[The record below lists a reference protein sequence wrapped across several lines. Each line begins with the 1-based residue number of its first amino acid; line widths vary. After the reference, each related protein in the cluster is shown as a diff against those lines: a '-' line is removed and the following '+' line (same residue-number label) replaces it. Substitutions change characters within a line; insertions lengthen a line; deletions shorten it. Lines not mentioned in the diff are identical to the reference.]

1 MSDKPASFWQEIYTL
16 VRSFAKNVVMAKQ
29 VKNTIAVLTIFS
41 IRKMEAQLTA
51 IRIPEQ
57 PISKRRV
64 ILGIWSISFLSNFS
78 RNGQSNLLL
87 VLALALESKG
97 AHY

>member
-1 MSDKPASFWQEIYTL
+1 MT
-16 VRSFAKNVVMAKQ
+16 KQ
-29 VKNTIAVLTIFS
+29 VKNTILAVLAIFS
-41 IRKMEAQLTA
+41 IRKMEAQLAA
-51 IRIPEQ
+51 ITITEQ
-57 PISKRRV
+57 PISKQRV

-97 AHY
+97 AYY

>member
-1 MSDKPASFWQEIYTL
+1 MSDKPASFWQEKGNAIVYTL

-78 RNGQSNLLL
+78 RNGQSNLF
-87 VLALALESKG
+87 ALESKG